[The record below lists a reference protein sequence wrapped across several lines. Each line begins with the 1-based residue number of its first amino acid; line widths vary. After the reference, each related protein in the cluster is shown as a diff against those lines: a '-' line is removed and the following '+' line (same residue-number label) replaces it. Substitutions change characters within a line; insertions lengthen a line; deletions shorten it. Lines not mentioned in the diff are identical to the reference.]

1 MLIAIK
7 HRTDYHYERAFNH
20 AVQSLR
26 LTPPSGSSQRV
37 VEWQITM
44 PGIETA
50 SSYQDAWGNFVHLVT
65 PRVELNDLSILVHG
79 VIETHDTGG
88 VVGQTQ
94 EAALPAHFLRETS
107 ATKPSADIVALAHAA
122 KSKVRLD
129 TLHALLAS
137 IHRAVAYDTDATHVL
152 TTAAEAFSA
161 RRGVCQDH
169 AHIYIAAA
177 RTLGIPARYV
187 TGYLLV
193 EGDETAVAHHAWAE
207 AYTEN
212 LGWIGFDAANG
223 VCPTPNYVRLAVGL
237 DAPSAAPVRG
247 IMRGAGS
254 ERLTVEVVVKSAQQ

>member
-1 MLIAIK
+1 MLIAIQ

-26 LTPPSGSSQRV
+26 LTPSSGSSQHV
-37 VEWQITM
+37 IEWRIEM
-44 PGIETA
+44 PGIEEA
-50 SSYQDAWGNFVHLVT
+50 SAYQDAWGNLVNLVT
-65 PRVELNDLSILVHG
+65 PHGDVSNLSIRVHG

-88 VVGQTQ
+88 VVGMTN

-107 ATKPSADIVALAHAA
+107 ATKPSTDIIALAQSA

-129 TLHALLAS
+129 TLHKLLTD
-137 IHRAVAYDTDATHVL
+137 IHRTVAYDTDATHAL
-152 TTAAEAFSA
+152 TTASEAFA
-161 RRGVCQDH
+161 AKRGVCQDH

-187 TGYLLV
+187 TGYLLI
-193 EGDETAVAHHAWAE
+193 ESEAPAVAHHAWAE
-207 AYTEN
+207 AYTED

-223 VCPTPNYVRLAVGL
+223 ICPTPNYVRLAVGL
-237 DAPSAAPVRG
+237 DAASAAPVRG

-254 ERLTVEVVVKSAQQ
+254 ERLSVEVVVKSAQQ

>member
-1 MLIAIK
+1 MLIAIQ

-37 VEWQITM
+37 IEWNIEM
-44 PGIETA
+44 PGIDGA
-50 SSYQDAWGNFVHLVT
+50 SAYQDAWGNLVHLVT
-65 PRVELNDLSILVHG
+65 PRGDVTNLSIRVHG
-79 VIETHDTGG
+79 MIETHDTGG
-88 VVGQTQ
+88 VVGMTH

-107 ATKPSADIVALAHAA
+107 ATKPSGAINELALQ
-122 KSKVRLD
+122 SKKKTRLD
-129 TLHALLAS
+129 TLHLLLS
-137 IHRAVAYDTDATHVL
+137 GIHQTVAYDTDATHAL

-161 RRGVCQDH
+161 KRGVCQDH
-169 AHIYIAAA
+169 AHIYITAA
-177 RTLGIPARYV
+177 RILGIPARYV

-207 AYTEN
+207 AYTED
-212 LGWIGFDAANG
+212 LGWIGFDPANG

-247 IMRGAGS
+247 IMRGSGAEKLS
-254 ERLTVEVVVKSAQQ
+254 VEVVVRSAQQ

>member
-1 MLIAIK
+1 MLIAIQ
-7 HRTDYHYERAFNH
+7 HRTEYHYERAFNH

-37 VEWQITM
+37 IDWQITM
-44 PGIETA
+44 PGIAEA
-50 SSYQDAWGNFVHLVT
+50 SSYQDAWGNLVHLVT
-65 PRVELNDLSILVHG
+65 PRGEVRTLSIHVHG

-88 VVGQTQ
+88 VVGMTQ
-94 EAALPAHFLRETS
+94 ESALPAHFLRETS
-107 ATKPSADIVALAHAA
+107 ATKASADIVALAHAS
-122 KSKVRLD
+122 KSKARLD
-129 TLHALLAS
+129 TLHALLSS
-137 IHRAVAYDTDATHVL
+137 IHRTVAYDTDATHAL
-152 TTAAEAFSA
+152 TTAAEAFTA
-161 RRGVCQDH
+161 KRGVCQDH

-177 RTLGIPARYV
+177 RMLGIPARYV

-207 AYTEN
+207 AYTED

-247 IMRGAGS
+247 IMRGSGAEKLS
-254 ERLTVEVVVKSAQQ
+254 VEVVVRSAQQ

>member
-37 VEWQITM
+37 IEWQIDI
-44 PGIETA
+44 PGIKEA
-50 SSYQDAWGNFVHLVT
+50 SSYQDAWGNLVHLVT
-65 PRVELNDLSILVHG
+65 PRGDVSTLSILVHG

-88 VVGQTQ
+88 VVGMTQ
-94 EAALPAHFLRETS
+94 EPALPAHFLRETS
-107 ATKPSADIVALAHAA
+107 ATKPSADIVALAQSS

-129 TLHALLAS
+129 TLHALLTS
-137 IHRAVAYDTDATHVL
+137 IHRTVAYDTDATHVL
-152 TTAAEAFSA
+152 TTAAEAFQA
-161 RRGVCQDH
+161 KRGVCQDH

-207 AYTEN
+207 AFTDD
-212 LGWIGFDAANG
+212 LGWIGFDPANG

-237 DAPSAAPVRG
+237 DAASAAPVRG
-247 IMRGAGS
+247 IMRGSGA
-254 ERLTVEVVVKSAQQ
+254 EKLTVEVVVKSAQQ